1 MLPFFSQTK
10 CKYRLNKLTVALP
23 PVDRVAIVSGH
34 AALAVRPCCQVPT
47 VLTHTAVHTPAV
59 TITLT
64 RCGEITQTHTQLL
77 YQVHLPNITAINQKW
92 WTMKRHIFIF
102 NPGCGVNNRTCVDVV
117 CSGGSAHRDIGWRP
131 SCSLCRTC
139 RGSDPAPCPGLGV
152 GLGLGG
158 RSWRRRA
165 SGGLGRSP
173 PCRRLCRCYWDHRTS
188 RTRPAP
194 DSRNTSS
201 DQNSSGL
208 QKGQE
213 TGEDCVIYSAI
224 FWKWK
229 YGVFRAILTTFC
241 PSRCRQLIH
250 TASNRTTNPIKTF
263 SDINPPPLLHFVV
276 TFSFDPKHL
285 QRNWLLFSPPDTL
298 PHVQECI
305 CIHKVDVT
313 FRNTLLPQIKNDTL
327 FILFMEWHS
336 ILVKEK
342 QEKPGYWRAVCSS
355 LTVAESRGVLFWRS
369 RPF

>member
-1 MLPFFSQTK
+1 
-10 CKYRLNKLTVALP
+10 
-23 PVDRVAIVSGH
+23 
-34 AALAVRPCCQVPT
+34 
-47 VLTHTAVHTPAV
+47 
-59 TITLT
+59 
-64 RCGEITQTHTQLL
+64 
-77 YQVHLPNITAINQKW
+77 
-92 WTMKRHIFIF
+92 MKRHIF
-102 NPGCGVNNRTCVDVV
+102 NPGCCVNNRTCMDVV

-139 RGSDPAPCPGLGV
+139 RGSDPAPCPCLGV

-165 SGGLGRSP
+165 SGGLCRSP

-194 DSRNTSS
+194 DSRNMSS

-213 TGEDCVIYSAI
+213 TGEECLIYSAI
-224 FWKWK
+224 FWRWTH
-229 YGVFRAILTTFC
+229 GVFRAILTRFC

-250 TASNRTTNPIKTF
+250 TASNRSTNPINTF
-263 SDINPPPLLHFVV
+263 SDINPPPLIHCASFVV

-285 QRNWLLFSPPDTL
+285 QRNWLLFFPPDTL

-313 FRNTLLPQIKNDTL
+313 FRNALLPQIKNDTL
-327 FILFMEWHS
+327 FILFMVWHS

-355 LTVAESRGVLFWRS
+355 LTVAESKGVLFWRS